1 MRVVLDTGI
10 LIAALI
16 TSGTPPDAI
25 YRAWRKKRFEL
36 IYAFSAIPSGKLH
49 ADSTAFPVV
58 PAGPVPHHARHAQP
72 RTQPATARLDPAG
85 RNPCRRRVAAPLHL
99 ARADAAGEREA
110 LARVIHE
117 LQALEPLLRAAQS
130 QSNPDA
136 RVRFRYDWL
145 RQDLQR
151 LRLGIQE
158 HINAPRT
165 QPRSFPPLRGD
176 YRR

>member
-1 MRVVLDTGI
+1 MRAMRNTGPNALRHVSII
-10 LIAALI
+10 LAGIFV
-16 TSGTPPDAI
+16 AI
-25 YRAWRKKRFEL
+25 L
-36 IYAFSAIPSGKLH
+36 PLH
-49 ADSTAFPVV
+49 AV
-58 PAGPVPHHARHAQP
+58 
-72 RTQPATARLDPAG
+72 
-85 RNPCRRRVAAPLHL
+85 
-99 ARADAAGEREA
+99 RADAAGEREQ

-130 QSNPDA
+130 QANPDA

-151 LRLGIQE
+151 MRLGIQE

>member
-1 MRVVLDTGI
+1 MRAMRNAGPNSLRHVSILLAGI
-10 LIAALI
+10 LVSL
-16 TSGTPPDAI
+16 
-25 YRAWRKKRFEL
+25 
-36 IYAFSAIPSGKLH
+36 
-49 ADSTAFPVV
+49 V
-58 PAGPVPHHARHAQP
+58 PLQ
-72 RTQPATARLDPAG
+72 
-85 RNPCRRRVAAPLHL
+85 L
-99 ARADAAGEREA
+99 ARADAAGEREQ

-130 QSNPDA
+130 QANPDA

-151 LRLGIQE
+151 MRLGIQE
-158 HINAPRT
+158 HINAPRA

>member
-1 MRVVLDTGI
+1 MRAMRNAGPNSLRHVSILLAGI
-10 LIAALI
+10 LV
-16 TSGTPPDAI
+16 S
-25 YRAWRKKRFEL
+25 F
-36 IYAFSAIPSGKLH
+36 
-49 ADSTAFPVV
+49 
-58 PAGPVPHHARHAQP
+58 
-72 RTQPATARLDPAG
+72 
-85 RNPCRRRVAAPLHL
+85 APLQL
-99 ARADAAGEREA
+99 ARADAAGEREQ

-130 QSNPDA
+130 QANPDA

-151 LRLGIQE
+151 MRLGIQE
-158 HINAPRT
+158 HINAPRA

>member
-1 MRVVLDTGI
+1 MRAMRNAGPNSLRHVSILLAGI
-10 LIAALI
+10 LVSL
-16 TSGTPPDAI
+16 
-25 YRAWRKKRFEL
+25 
-36 IYAFSAIPSGKLH
+36 
-49 ADSTAFPVV
+49 
-58 PAGPVPHHARHAQP
+58 
-72 RTQPATARLDPAG
+72 
-85 RNPCRRRVAAPLHL
+85 APLQL
-99 ARADAAGEREA
+99 AGILVSLAPLQ

-130 QSNPDA
+130 QANPDA

-151 LRLGIQE
+151 MRLGIQE
-158 HINAPRT
+158 HINAPRA